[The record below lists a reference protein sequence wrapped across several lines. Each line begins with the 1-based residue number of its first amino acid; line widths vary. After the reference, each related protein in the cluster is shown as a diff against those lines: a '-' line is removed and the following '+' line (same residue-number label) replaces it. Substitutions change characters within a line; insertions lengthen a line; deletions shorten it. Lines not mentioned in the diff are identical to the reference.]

1 MAIFRATP
9 GRGSITHLV
18 LQDPATPGKN
28 GKPATVW
35 ARAENGVLEL
45 ADDLAA
51 RFREI
56 AHLYGYLEQDAAAP
70 APASEPPQEQ
80 TPADAVPAEAS
91 EQ

>member
-1 MAIFRATP
+1 MAIFHAKP

-18 LQDPATPGKN
+18 LQDAEVPGKN

-45 ADDLAA
+45 AEDVAA

-56 AHLYGYLEQDAAAP
+56 AHLYGYVEQDAPAAQP
-70 APASEPPQEQ
+70 QPEPEPE
-80 TPADAVPAEAS
+80 PEPAEVG
-91 EQ
+91 E